1 MVAIIFSLTVAPCK
15 FITLLYLK
23 KANFVSFLNFT
34 LVYGFFTVLLL
45 KLSAFMFVVWIILL
59 IIQNKINS
67 IKISSSKC
75 LSFNCRFSIE
85 NLLSY
90 NIDNKFFLF
99 VLNKVFVAA
108 RKHKTKRNKT
118 GFILYSCDS
127 FPLNSRVKILNK
139 CWNSLLH

>member
-1 MVAIIFSLTVAPCK
+1 MVAIICSLTVAPCK

-23 KANFVSFLNFT
+23 KANFVSFLHFT

-45 KLSAFMFVVWIILL
+45 KLSVFMFVVWIILL

-67 IKISSSKC
+67 IKILSSKC

-108 RKHKTKRNKT
+108 RKHKTKRNKKKV
-118 GFILYSCDS
+118 FILHTCDS
-127 FPLNSRVKILNK
+127 PPLNSREENYSFLR
-139 CWNSLLH
+139 